1 MVGWNGYNV
10 TRGHQPGLS
19 RRICRLPGC
28 DAIYTPVQP
37 RQRYCVPAHRHD
49 ANRLK
54 TAIPVAQDY
63 LQRVLDEL
71 ADDAAVTP

>member
-19 RRICRLPGC
+19 RRVCRLPGC
-28 DAIYTPVQP
+28 DTTYTPVQQ
-37 RQRYCVPAHRHD
+37 RQRYCTPGHRHD

-54 TAIPVAQDY
+54 RAIPVAMGY
-63 LQRVLDEL
+63 FQRLLDEL
-71 ADDAAVTP
+71 ADNAPVTP